1 MSPARSRRR
10 QPLPHRRNRGDILK
24 AVGIAAAIVFVTALL
39 IWLLRPGPAGIP
51 GTGGVMNRQPRASW
65 LIVGALVAG
74 GLVAWFVLRRGSRAR
89 RRARSILSISFV
101 VLIVVTVVVGFVWP
115 GGLLRHDVAPSA
127 VPEPAT
133 TPTSTPTT
141 PTTPTTQRPT
151 GPSGSTGAGGASGAS
166 GVSGGTGAT
175 GAPAS
180 KGASGAIGGSG
191 PAATTPAPG
200 PANPP
205 R

>member
-10 QPLPHRRNRGDILK
+10 QPLPHRRNRADIVK
-24 AVGIAAAIVFVTALL
+24 AVGVAAAIVLLTALL

-89 RRARSILSISFV
+89 RRAILSISFV
-101 VLIVVTVVVGFVWP
+101 VLIVVTVVIGFVWP

-127 VPEPAT
+127 VPEPTT

-141 PTTPTTQRPT
+141 PTTQRPS
-151 GPSGSTGAGGASGAS
+151 GPSGATGAGGASGAS
-166 GVSGGTGAT
+166 GATGGTGAT

-180 KGASGAIGGSG
+180 RGASGATGGSG

-200 PANPP
+200 PANPS

>member
-1 MSPARSRRR
+1 
-10 QPLPHRRNRGDILK
+10 LPHRRNRGDIVK
-24 AVGIAAAIVFVTALL
+24 AVGVAAAIVLATALL
-39 IWLLRPGPAGIP
+39 VWLLRPGPAGIP

-65 LIVGALVAG
+65 LIVGALVVG
-74 GLVAWFVLRRGSRAR
+74 GLVAWFVLRRGSRSR

-127 VPEPAT
+127 VPEPT
-133 TPTSTPTT
+133 TNPTT

-151 GPSGSTGAGGASGAS
+151 GPSGTTGAGTTSGASGATGS
-166 GVSGGTGAT
+166 TGAT

-180 KGASGAIGGSG
+180 QGASGATGAPVQS
-191 PAATTPAPG
+191 PSSPTPPG